1 MKTNDDNR
9 RRTNMKRSEERYEP
23 QRFWS
28 EAATLAGALCNTGRE
43 MTTNPLVWVAAL
55 EMAQEKYL
63 EQGGPLMLAD
73 WHRARAGRIQLAEER
88 DVTFSVMEVAVD
100 D

>member
-1 MKTNDDNR
+1 MNR
-9 RRTNMKRSEERYEP
+9 TEERDEP
-23 QRFWS
+23 RRFWA
-28 EAATLAGALCNTGRE
+28 EAADLAGALCNTGRE

-55 EMAQEKYL
+55 EMAQAKYL

-73 WHRARAGRIQLAEER
+73 WHRARAGRIQLAEEH
-88 DVTFSVMEVAVD
+88 DVTFSVMEVPVD